1 MDKLELFSR
10 YLQTQ
15 KKYSMH
21 TIEAYLL
28 DLKQFNDF
36 LARQYELDLKDP
48 FSILHIRSW
57 IAAMGKSKLDNRSI
71 RRKLSSLNH
80 FCKFLLKRNLLDE
93 NPMLK
98 VVSPKLK
105 KRLPIV
111 LREQDLNLEPA
122 TDFNS
127 LSYKDCLMETVVW
140 TFYGLGL
147 RRNEL
152 IDLKLKDVHFKAAQL
167 KVLGKGNKERI
178 LPFGNELAQIFLR
191 YLNVR
196 SEFKVP
202 ETEYFFVL
210 QNGKKLYP
218 KMVYLLVNSWLKT
231 KTSISKKSPH
241 VLRHSFATHVSNR
254 GADIYA
260 IKELLGHS
268 SLAATQIY
276 THSSIEQLKKAY
288 HLAHPRAG
296 N

>member
-15 KKYSMH
+15 KKYSIH

-28 DLKQFNDF
+28 DLKQFKEF
-36 LARQYELDLKDP
+36 LSFQYEMDLQEP
-48 FSILHIRSW
+48 FAVLHIRSW
-57 IAAMGKSKLDNRSI
+57 IAAMGKSGLDNRSI

-80 FCKFLLKRNLLDE
+80 FCKFLMKRNLLDE

-98 VVSPKLK
+98 LVAPKLK
-105 KRLPIV
+105 KRLPVV
-111 LREQDLNLEPA
+111 LREQDLNLDPE
-122 TDFNS
+122 TDLS
-127 LSYKDCLMETVVW
+127 ILSYKECLMETIAW

-152 IDLKLKDVHFKAAQL
+152 VELKLSDVHFKAGQL

-191 YLNVR
+191 YLKVR

-202 ETEYFFVL
+202 ETDYFFVL
-210 QNGKKLYP
+210 QNGKKVYP

-231 KTSISKKSPH
+231 RTSITKKSPH

-288 HLAHPRAG
+288 RLAHPRAG